1 MRLGAA
7 SFDWRSLGAQTTIVV
22 ISTMVVA
29 LWVYNKP
36 IVFSDE
42 SFAYIDFARELQQGK
57 SGALNFLRLPV
68 FPAILWSFHI
78 TDLSHSVSG
87 LVFFHACLAVAS
99 CWLFYLTAR
108 LLQPRGAFI
117 LSLVFIGS
125 LLPFLQVKHIMP
137 GQTFLFETMLCV
149 YGLVGYLLARTQR
162 EALTSITILGLG
174 TALMM
179 LTRPQ
184 GVYVVPVLFG
194 LVAVLAWR
202 RMLVAFLS
210 AVLVIGVV
218 WSIHVIEK
226 RALSDSEL
234 SRPSSESARRSGRVT
249 LFTFYLEDGSKPTI
263 ERLSVENARRVY
275 FDPWLL
281 AVPLHPKFDPGV
293 FSPPLSD
300 EIAAAGDYTGATNT
314 DRAIDDN
321 LRWLM
326 RAAIIVALATLPI
339 AFRYSVWRVMVALLA
354 FGLYLNVPAL
364 LGNSPLFRYAI
375 YAIPVNL
382 LCAYVGI
389 VALVWV
395 LGERYLKKPAIAGI

>member
-7 SFDWRSLGAQTTIVV
+7 SFDWRSLGAQATIVV
-22 ISTMVVA
+22 ISTIVVA

-42 SFAYIDFARELQQGK
+42 SFAYIDFARELQQGR
-57 SGALNFLRLPV
+57 SGTLNFLRLPV

-78 TDLSHSVSG
+78 TDLSHSVSR

-125 LLPFLQVKHIMP
+125 LLPFLQVKHILP
-137 GQTFLFETMLCV
+137 EQTFLFETMLSV

-162 EALTSITILGLG
+162 EALTSIAILGLG

-179 LTRPQ
+179 LTKPQ

-194 LVAVLAWR
+194 LVAVLARR
-202 RMLVAFLS
+202 RMLVAFLG

-218 WSIHVIEK
+218 WSVHVIEK
-226 RALSDSEL
+226 RALADSEL
-234 SRPSSESARRSGRVT
+234 SRPSSESARRTGRVT
-249 LFTFYLEDGSKPTI
+249 LFTFYLEDGSKSTI
-263 ERLSVENARRVY
+263 ERLSVENALRVY

-281 AVPLHPKFDPGV
+281 AVPLHPKFGPGV
-293 FSPPLSD
+293 FSPPLSA
-300 EIAAAGDYTGATNT
+300 EIAAAG
-314 DRAIDDN
+314 
-321 LRWLM
+321 
-326 RAAIIVALATLPI
+326 
-339 AFRYSVWRVMVALLA
+339 
-354 FGLYLNVPAL
+354 
-364 LGNSPLFRYAI
+364 
-375 YAIPVNL
+375 
-382 LCAYVGI
+382 
-389 VALVWV
+389 
-395 LGERYLKKPAIAGI
+395 

>member
-7 SFDWRSLGAQTTIVV
+7 SFDWRSSGAQATIVV

-42 SFAYIDFARELQQGK
+42 SFAYIDFARDFQQGK
-57 SGALNFLRLPV
+57 SSTPNFLV
-68 FPAILWSFHI
+68 FPAILRAFHI

-87 LVFFHACLAVAS
+87 LIFFHSCLAVAS

-125 LLPFLQVKHIMP
+125 LLPFLQVKHITTE
-137 GQTFLFETMLCV
+137 QTFFFETMLTL
-149 YGLVGYLLARTQR
+149 YGLVAYLVARTRR
-162 EALTSITILGLG
+162 EALISITILGMG

-184 GVYVVPVLFG
+184 GAYVVPVLFG

-210 AVLVIGVV
+210 AVLVVGVV
-218 WSIHVIEK
+218 WAVHVIEK
-226 RALSDSEL
+226 RALASSEL
-234 SRPSSESARRSGRVT
+234 SRPSSESWRRTGKVA
-249 LFTFYLEDGSKPTI
+249 LFTFYLEDGSKPTT
-263 ERLSVENARRVY
+263 ERLSLEKASRLY
-275 FDPWLL
+275 LDPWLL

-293 FSPPLSD
+293 FMPPLSD
-300 EIAAAGDYTGATNT
+300 EIAAAGD
-314 DRAIDDN
+314 
-321 LRWLM
+321 
-326 RAAIIVALATLPI
+326 VTLPI
-339 AFRYSVWRVMVALLA
+339 AFRYSNWRVMVALLV
-354 FGLYLNVPAL
+354 FGLYLNFPAL
-364 LGNSPLFRYAI
+364 LGNSPLFRHAI

-389 VALVWV
+389 VALVWA